1 MAKVALDGTINM
13 QGTKEIDRTNLAQL
27 REPAT
32 ITWSIVAGLR
42 LRARTLSSR
51 SVCASIA
58 PAAIHNVLVGA
69 LIH

>member
-1 MAKVALDGTINM
+1 MAKVTLGGTINI

-42 LRARTLSSR
+42 KEESMLMRQLPHLDTETLIVSGQNTS
-51 SVCASIA
+51 
-58 PAAIHNVLVGA
+58 
-69 LIH
+69 